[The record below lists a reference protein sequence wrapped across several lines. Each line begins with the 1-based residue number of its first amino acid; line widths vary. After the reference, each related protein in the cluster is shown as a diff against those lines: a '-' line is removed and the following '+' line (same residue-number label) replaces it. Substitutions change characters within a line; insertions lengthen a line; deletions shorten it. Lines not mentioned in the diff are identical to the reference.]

1 MHSPVLVG
9 HDPDLDFLDYDCD
22 WDDSADDFYEEAT
35 NAPKEKRRRVSGIES
50 PRPRKKQRGLTSKNP
65 ASLCEPVIWIP
76 LSQSL
81 HPLELPKQQHNGAEV
96 VALLE
101 DWREHL
107 TGSTAMARLSL
118 ESSLSYVPP
127 QSTNRP
133 GGSGA
138 KRKRGI
144 ETTDGKAIAESAKS
158 PSSPK
163 KKARKQVTA
172 ALERSRVDVREK
184 ATDSQQ
190 EPAVSL
196 RKPQHQPGQ
205 VLREVR
211 LPPAALTDGQG
222 NANRR
227 GRPPSKRKAP
237 SEDEDEEL
245 SKKKE
250 LVATKSHALT
260 KLNRASGRQTRSKK

>member
-9 HDPDLDFLDYDCD
+9 HDPDFDFLDYDGD

-35 NAPKEKRRRVSGIES
+35 NAPKEQRRRVSAIES
-50 PRPRKKQRGLTSKNP
+50 PRPRKKQRGLTSKDP

-81 HPLELPKQQHNGAEV
+81 HPLELPKRQHNGAEA

-107 TGSTAMARLSL
+107 TGSSTWTRLSQK
-118 ESSLSYVPP
+118 SSLP
-127 QSTNRP
+127 QSLSESTNRP
-133 GGSGA
+133 GGIGA
-138 KRKRGI
+138 KRKRGS
-144 ETTDGKAIAESAKS
+144 EMTDGKAIAESAQS
-158 PSSPK
+158 LRSPK
-163 KKARKQVTA
+163 RKARKQATA
-172 ALERSRVDVREK
+172 ALEPSKVSVREK
-184 ATDSQQ
+184 ATASQQ

-196 RKPQHQPGQ
+196 RKPQHQSGQ

-227 GRPPSKRKAP
+227 GRPPSKRKAT
-237 SEDEDEEL
+237 SENEEL
-245 SKKKE
+245 SKKKV
-250 LVATKSHALT
+250 LSATKPHALT
-260 KLNRASGRQTRSKK
+260 KLNGASERQTRSKK

>member
-1 MHSPVLVG
+1 MHSPVLIG
-9 HDPDLDFLDYDCD
+9 HDQDLDFLDYDGD
-22 WDDSADDFYEEAT
+22 WDDSADDFYQEA
-35 NAPKEKRRRVSGIES
+35 ASAHPESRHRASGIES
-50 PRPRKKQRGLTSKNP
+50 PRPRKKQCGLTSKDP

-81 HPLELPKQQHNGAEV
+81 HPPELPKRQHDGAKI

-107 TGSTAMARLSL
+107 TGSPAWARLSQK
-118 ESSLSYVPP
+118 SSLSQAPS

-138 KRKRGI
+138 KRKRGS
-144 ETTDGKAIAESAKS
+144 ETTDGRAVAESTKS
-158 PSSPK
+158 PSSPERKAK
-163 KKARKQVTA
+163 KQATA
-172 ALERSRVDVREK
+172 PLEQSKVSVRAK

-237 SEDEDEEL
+237 SEDEEL
-245 SKKKE
+245 SKKKV
-250 LVATKSHALT
+250 LAATKPHALT